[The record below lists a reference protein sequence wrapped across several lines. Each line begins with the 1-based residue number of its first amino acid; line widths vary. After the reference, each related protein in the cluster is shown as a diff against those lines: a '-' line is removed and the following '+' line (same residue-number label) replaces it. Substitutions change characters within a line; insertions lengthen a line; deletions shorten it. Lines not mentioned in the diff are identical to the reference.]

1 MSFFSKT
8 SVKLAAAA
16 LIVILGGSKG
26 ALAQTQTFSFS
37 GALPGSQVVT
47 VSSDSGSSYEQGYA
61 GRYHGTLAGDPI
73 NIFCVDITHDIH
85 TSDTYT
91 ANTQY
96 HITDAKGSLTGA
108 YYAGGL
114 ASAITTNDLGS
125 VTVTGIEASHR
136 ASQVA
141 WLADNYLNASSFSGS
156 GDTDLTNNLTA
167 ISLSI
172 WDIVRDGG
180 NGLTA
185 GQVKAKNLG
194 SLGSL
199 VTYYEALAGNQTA
212 YQSSTAMWI
221 QAPQS
226 TSGGHLQDYVYV
238 KNSVTNGTLQAVPEP
253 GVPTMILCMG
263 LVAGAVVVTRKRR
276 MTIAI

>member
-8 SVKLAAAA
+8 SGKLAAAA
-16 LIVILGGSKG
+16 LIVILGGAKST
-26 ALAQTQTFSFS
+26 LAQTQTFSFS
-37 GALPGSQVVT
+37 GSLPGSQVVT
-47 VSSDSGSSYEQGYA
+47 VTSDGGSSYEQGYA

-85 TSDTYT
+85 NNDTYT

-96 HITDAKGSLTGA
+96 HITDAKGSQSGA

-141 WLADNYLNASSFSGS
+141 WLADNYLSASSFSGS
-156 GDTDLTNNLTA
+156 GNTDLTNNLTA

-180 NGLTA
+180 NGLGS
-185 GQVKAKNLG
+185 GQVKAKHLG

-199 VTYYEALAGNQTA
+199 VSYYEALAGNQTS

-221 QAPQS
+221 QAPLS
-226 TSGGHLQDYVYV
+226 DGGGHLQDYVYV
-238 KNSVTNGTLQAVPEP
+238 KNGGNPGIPQPVPEP

-263 LVAGAVVVTRKRR
+263 LVAGAVVVARKRR
-276 MTIAI
+276 MTAI

>member
-8 SVKLAAAA
+8 SGKLAAAA
-16 LIVILGGSKG
+16 LIVILGGAKST
-26 ALAQTQTFSFS
+26 LAQTQTFSFS
-37 GALPGSQVVT
+37 GSLPGSQVVT
-47 VSSDSGSSYEQGYA
+47 VTSDGGSSYEQGYA

-73 NIFCVDITHDIH
+73 NIFCVDISHAIH
-85 TSDTYT
+85 THDTYT

-96 HITDAKGSLTGA
+96 HITDAKGSQSGA

-141 WLADNYLNASSFSGS
+141 WLADNYLSASSFSGS
-156 GDTDLTNNLTA
+156 GNTDLTNNLTA

-180 NGLTA
+180 DGLTS
-185 GQVKAKNLG
+185 GQVQAKNLG
-194 SLGSL
+194 SISSL
-199 VTYYEALAGNQTA
+199 VTYYEALASNQTA

-226 TSGGHLQDYVYV
+226 TSGSHLQDYVYV
-238 KNSVTNGTLQAVPEP
+238 KNIVTNGTLQAVPEP
-253 GVPTMILCMG
+253 GVPTMILCLG
-263 LVAGAVVVTRKRR
+263 LVAGATLIARKRR
-276 MTIAI
+276 KTAS

>member
-1 MSFFSKT
+1 MSIFSKT
-8 SVKLAAAA
+8 SVGLTAAA
-16 LIVILGGSKG
+16 LIVILGGAKG
-26 ALAQTQTFSFS
+26 ASAQTFSFS

-47 VSSDSGSSYEQGYA
+47 VSSDGGNSYENAYA

-73 NIFCVDITHDIH
+73 NIFCVDISHAIH

-96 HITDAKGSLTGA
+96 HITDAKGSLTGS

-141 WLADNYLNASSFSGS
+141 WLADNYLSASSFSGS
-156 GDTDLTNNLTA
+156 GNTDLTNNLTA

-180 NGLTA
+180 NGLGS
-185 GQVKAKNLG
+185 GQVKAKHLG

-199 VTYYEALAGNQTA
+199 VSYYEALAGNQTS

-221 QAPQS
+221 QAPLS
-226 TSGGHLQDYVYV
+226 DGGGHLQDYVYV
-238 KNSVTNGTLQAVPEP
+238 KNGGNPGIPQPVPEP

-263 LVAGAVVVTRKRR
+263 LVAGAVVVARKRR
-276 MTIAI
+276 MTAI

>member
-1 MSFFSKT
+1 MSIFSKT
-8 SVKLAAAA
+8 SVGLTAAA
-16 LIVILGGSKG
+16 LIVILGGAKG
-26 ALAQTQTFSFS
+26 ASAQTFSFS

-47 VSSDSGSSYEQGYA
+47 VSSDGGISYENAYA
-61 GRYHGTLAGDPI
+61 GRYHGILAGDPI
-73 NIFCVDITHDIH
+73 NIFCVDITHSIH
-85 TSDTYT
+85 TNDTYT

-96 HITDAKGSLTGA
+96 HITDAKGSLSGN

-125 VTVTGIEASHR
+125 VTVTSIEASHR

-141 WLADNYLNASSFSGS
+141 WLADNYLNANSFSGS

-167 ISLSI
+167 VNLSI

-180 NGLTA
+180 NGLGS
-185 GQVKAKNLG
+185 GQVTAKNLG
-194 SLGSL
+194 SLGNL
-199 VTYYEALAGNQTA
+199 VSYYEALAGNQTT

-226 TSGGHLQDYVYV
+226 TSGDHLQDYVYV
-238 KNSVTNGTLQAVPEP
+238 KKGSNSGTPQPVPEP

-263 LVAGAVVVTRKRR
+263 LVAGAVVAARKRR
-276 MTIAI
+276 MTAV

>member
-1 MSFFSKT
+1 MSIFSKT
-8 SVKLAAAA
+8 SVGLTAAA
-16 LIVILGGSKG
+16 LTIILGGAKD

-37 GALPGSQVVT
+37 GALPGSQVVK
-47 VSSDSGSSYEQGYA
+47 VSSDGGSSYEQGYA

-73 NIFCVDITHDIH
+73 NIFCVDISHVIH
-85 TSDTYT
+85 TSDTYM

-96 HITDAKGSLTGA
+96 HITDAKGSLNGS

-141 WLADNYLNASSFSGS
+141 WLADNYLNAASFSGS

-167 ISLSI
+167 VSLSI

-180 NGLTA
+180 NGLTS
-185 GQVKAKNLG
+185 GQVQAKNLG

-199 VTYYEALAGNQTA
+199 VSYYEALAGNQTA
-212 YQSSTAMWI
+212 YQSGTAMWI
-221 QAPQS
+221 QAPLS
-226 TSGGHLQDYVYV
+226 ESGDHLQDYVYV
-238 KNSVTNGTLQAVPEP
+238 KGGHSTRTPQPVPEP
-253 GVPTMILCMG
+253 GVPTMLLCLG
-263 LVAGAVVVTRKRR
+263 LVAGAVVVSRKRR
-276 MTIAI
+276 MTAS

>member
-1 MSFFSKT
+1 MSIFSKT
-8 SVKLAAAA
+8 SVGLTAAA
-16 LIVILGGSKG
+16 LVVILSGAKG
-26 ALAQTQTFSFS
+26 ASAQTQTFSFS
-37 GALPGSQVVT
+37 GALPGSQIVT
-47 VSSDSGSSYEQGYA
+47 ISSDGGSSYERGYA
-61 GRYHGTLAGDPI
+61 GRYHGTLAGAPI
-73 NIFCVDITHDIH
+73 NIFCVDITHVIH
-85 TSDTYT
+85 TSDTYL

-96 HITDAKGSLTGA
+96 HITDAKGSLSGK

-141 WLADNYLNASSFSGS
+141 WLADNYLNATSFSGS
-156 GDTDLTNNLTA
+156 GDTDMTNNLSA
-167 ISLSI
+167 INLSI

-180 NGLTA
+180 NGLGS

-194 SLGSL
+194 SLNSL
-199 VTYYEALAGNQTA
+199 VSYYEALAGNQTT

-226 TSGGHLQDYVYV
+226 NSGCHLQDYVYV
-238 KNSVTNGTLQAVPEP
+238 KNGGSTEIPQPVPEP

-263 LVAGAVVVTRKRR
+263 LVAGAVVVARKRR
-276 MTIAI
+276 MTAV

>member
-8 SVKLAAAA
+8 SGKLAAAA
-16 LIVILGGSKG
+16 LIVILGGAKST
-26 ALAQTQTFSFS
+26 LAQTQTFSFS
-37 GALPGSQVVT
+37 GSLPGSQVVT
-47 VSSDSGSSYEQGYA
+47 VTSDGGSSYEQGYA

-73 NIFCVDITHDIH
+73 NIFCVDISHAIH

-96 HITDAKGSLTGA
+96 HITDAKGSLTGS

-141 WLADNYLNASSFSGS
+141 WLADNYLSASSFSGS
-156 GDTDLTNNLTA
+156 GNTDLTNNLTA

-180 NGLTA
+180 DGLTS
-185 GQVKAKNLG
+185 GQVQAKNLG
-194 SLGSL
+194 SISSL
-199 VTYYEALAGNQTA
+199 VTYYEALASNQTA

-226 TSGGHLQDYVYV
+226 TSGSHLQDYVYV
-238 KNSVTNGTLQAVPEP
+238 KNIVTNGTLQAVPEP
-253 GVPTMILCMG
+253 GVPTMLLCLG
-263 LVAGAVVVTRKRR
+263 LVAGAALIARKRR
-276 MTIAI
+276 KTAS

>member
-1 MSFFSKT
+1 MSFFTKT
-8 SVKLAAAA
+8 SFPLAAAA
-16 LIVILGGSKG
+16 LIVILGGAKG

-47 VSSDSGSSYEQGYA
+47 VSSDGGGSYERGYA

-96 HITDAKGSLTGA
+96 RITDAKGSLNGS
-108 YYAGGL
+108 YYTGGL

-125 VTVTGIEASHR
+125 VTVTSVEASHR

-141 WLADNYLNASSFSGS
+141 WLADNYLNAPSFSGS
-156 GDTDLTNNLTA
+156 GDSNLTNNLTA
-167 ISLSI
+167 VSLSI

-180 NGLTA
+180 NGLTS
-185 GQVKAKNLG
+185 GQVQAKNLG

-199 VTYYEALAGNQTA
+199 VTYYEALAGLQTT

-226 TSGGHLQDYVYV
+226 ASGGHLQDYVYV
-238 KNSVTNGTLQAVPEP
+238 KNPVTNSTLQAVPEP

-263 LVAGAVVVTRKRR
+263 LVAGTIAISRKRR

>member
-1 MSFFSKT
+1 MSIFPKT
-8 SVKLAAAA
+8 SVGLTAAA
-16 LIVILGGSKG
+16 LIVILGGAKG
-26 ALAQTQTFSFS
+26 ASAQTFSFS

-47 VSSDSGSSYEQGYA
+47 VSSDGGSSYENAYA
-61 GRYHGTLAGDPI
+61 GRYHGILAGDPI

-85 TSDTYT
+85 TSDTYA

-96 HITDAKGSLTGA
+96 HITDAKGSLSGK

-125 VTVTGIEASHR
+125 VTVTSIEASHR

-141 WLADNYLNASSFSGS
+141 WLADNYLNATSFSGS
-156 GDTDLTNNLTA
+156 GDTNLTNNLTA
-167 ISLSI
+167 VNLSI

-180 NGLTA
+180 NGLGS
-185 GQVKAKNLG
+185 GQVKAKHLG

-199 VTYYEALAGNQTA
+199 VSYYEALAGNQTT

-221 QAPQS
+221 QAPLS
-226 TSGGHLQDYVYV
+226 TSGDHLQDYVYV
-238 KNSVTNGTLQAVPEP
+238 KKGNNPGTPQPVPEP

-263 LVAGAVVVTRKRR
+263 LVAGAIVVSRKRR
-276 MTIAI
+276 MTAV

>member
-1 MSFFSKT
+1 MAIFSKT
-8 SVKLAAAA
+8 QAGLTAVA
-16 LIVILGGSKG
+16 LGVILSGAKG
-26 ALAQTQTFSFS
+26 VSAQTFSFS

-47 VSSDSGSSYEQGYA
+47 ISSNGGSSYEQGYA

-73 NIFCVDITHDIH
+73 NVFCVDITHKIH
-85 TSDTYT
+85 TNDTYK

-96 HITDAKGSLTGA
+96 RITDKKGSLSGS
-108 YYAGGL
+108 YYGGGL

-125 VTVTGIEASHR
+125 VTVTGTEASHR

-156 GDTDLTNNLTA
+156 GDTDLTNNLSA

-180 NGLTA
+180 NGLKS
-185 GQVKAKNLG
+185 GQVQAKNLG

-199 VTYYEALAGNQTA
+199 VTYYEALAGNQSA
-212 YQSSTAMWI
+212 YQSTTAMWI

-226 TSGGHLQDYVYV
+226 EFGDHLQDYVYV
-238 KNSVTNGTLQAVPEP
+238 KGGHSTRTPQPVPEP
-253 GVPTMILCMG
+253 GVPSMLLCLG
-263 LVAGAVVVTRKRR
+263 LVAGAVVVARKRQ
-276 MTIAI
+276 TTSS